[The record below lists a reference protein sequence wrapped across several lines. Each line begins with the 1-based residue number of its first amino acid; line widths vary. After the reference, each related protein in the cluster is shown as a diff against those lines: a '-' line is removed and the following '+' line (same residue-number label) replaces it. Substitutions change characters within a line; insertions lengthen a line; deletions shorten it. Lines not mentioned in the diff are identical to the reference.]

1 MLSKNPDE
9 DAMER
14 ITLFHNPACGNSQ
27 GALEILRAREV
38 EFDIIEYLKD
48 HPTRERL
55 EKIIDMLDGPVA
67 DLVRKDKRFKELG
80 LNPADYADKKTVVAL
95 LLKHPEL
102 MQRPIVI
109 RGKRAIIARPPEKL
123 ETLL

>member
-1 MLSKNPDE
+1 
-9 DAMER
+9 ME
-14 ITLFHNPACGNSQ
+14 L
-27 GALEILRAREV
+27 LRGRDV
-38 EFDIIEYLKD
+38 EFDIIEYLKNP
-48 HPTRERL
+48 PTRETL

-80 LNPADYADKKTVVAL
+80 LSANDYVDKKAVVTL
-95 LLKHPEL
+95 LLKHPDL

-123 ETLL
+123 ATLV

>member
-1 MLSKNPDE
+1 
-9 DAMER
+9 ME
-14 ITLFHNPACGNSQ
+14 L
-27 GALEILRAREV
+27 LRARDV
-38 EFDIIEYLKD
+38 EFDIIEYLKKP
-48 HPTRERL
+48 PTRETL

-80 LNPADYADKKTVVAL
+80 LSADDYVEKKAVVAL

-109 RGKRAIIARPPEKL
+109 RGQRAIIARPPEKL
-123 ETLL
+123 AALL

>member
-1 MLSKNPDE
+1 ML
-9 DAMER
+9 R
-14 ITLFHNPACGNSQ
+14 TRG
-27 GALEILRAREV
+27 V
-38 EFDIIEYLKD
+38 EFDTIEYLKD

-55 EKIIDMLDGPVA
+55 EKIIDMLDGPFA

-80 LNPADYADKKTVVAL
+80 LNPADYTDKKTVVAL
-95 LLKHPEL
+95 LLKYPEL

-123 ETLL
+123 EALL

>member
-1 MLSKNPDE
+1 M
-9 DAMER
+9 
-14 ITLFHNPACGNSQ
+14 
-27 GALEILRAREV
+27 LRARDV

-48 HPTRERL
+48 HPTRESL
-55 EKIIDMLDGPVA
+55 EKIIDMLDGPVG

-80 LNPADYADKKTVVAL
+80 LNPNDYADKKTVVAL

-109 RGKRAIIARPPEKL
+109 RGKHAIIARPPEKL
-123 ETLL
+123 ATLL